1 MIKFLHNLNPT
12 IKGIGLA
19 FLATIGMANVYV
31 FSKAALMEVNF
42 FQFQFFW
49 FAFALLWN
57 GIYMSAT
64 GLVKKIPQLEKK
76 SFRNLVIL
84 GFLELSAA
92 VTMFLA
98 IQLAGNPAVVSFL
111 SNATPIF
118 VTLFGIR
125 FLGERF
131 NTVEAVGILMTIGGV
146 IMITYTRD
154 MTISQFFSDGSGWIL
169 VSSLFLSTSIIFA
182 KKNIKKLHPS
192 ILTINRVVF
201 LFMFGLIAVVIRQ
214 DSLAVSGT
222 AIFNIIAGSILGPF
236 LTGLAMY
243 SALKFIEASRT
254 MIIQATRGLFV
265 LIGSMIYLSILPT
278 ALQVSGG
285 IITILGVSIMT
296 WGKIKMTDKKRA
308 VSS

>member
-98 IQLAGNPAVVSFL
+98 IQLAENPAVVSFL

-192 ILTINRVVF
+192 ILTINSVVF